1 VKTENFASLTGEKNP
16 SITSKTLFRTMVYKY
31 QPAEN
36 SQSNA
41 EERAD
46 KEVFRKS
53 FLNSGN
59 LAIDFPI
66 RISSTM
72 EGD

>member
-1 VKTENFASLTGEKNP
+1 
-16 SITSKTLFRTMVYKY
+16 MVYKY

-59 LAIDFPI
+59 LAIDFPV
-66 RISSTM
+66 RISPTN